1 MTRATKKRSGKDL
14 PVEAMTLA
22 AMLAALDRP
31 GKLSATRL
39 RDLRS
44 AVKRVANL
52 LGDEPAALPLDIA
65 GISARLNTINPLA
78 AGMTAKRLANIRSD
92 FLAAAKVCG
101 VQPVTGRKSLSPE
114 WAKLFKRLSGR
125 RTHIGLSR
133 LARYAS
139 ARGIRPCDI
148 NDDVIVGFIAAVRNG
163 SLHREPNR
171 LHRQVTLIWNEAA
184 ARAPGLGLQTGN
196 SRILPRPAQAGRL
209 GRFCRPR
216 SGKTLTTICLGVPGP
231 IHLRPTLVRGLWRR
245 RPCDC
250 AAIKSMPPRPL

>member
-1 MTRATKKRSGKDL
+1 MTRATRKRSCKDL

-101 VQPVTGRKSLSPE
+101 VQPVTGSKSLSPE

-148 NDDVIVGFIAAVRNG
+148 NDEVIVGFIAAVRNG
-163 SLHREPNR
+163 SLHRAPNR

-184 ARAPGLGLQTGN
+184 ARVPGLGLQPVTVASFRGPPK
-196 SRILPRPAQAGRL
+196 RVDWVALAGCVQA
-209 GRFCRPR
+209 
-216 SGKTLTTICLGVPGP
+216 
-231 IHLRPTLVRGLWRR
+231 RR
-245 RPCDC
+245 
-250 AAIKSMPPRPL
+250 

>member
-1 MTRATKKRSGKDL
+1 MQTCLAMSPRPFRSTSL
-14 PVEAMTLA
+14 RLA
-22 AMLAALDRP
+22 
-31 GKLSATRL
+31 
-39 RDLRS
+39 
-44 AVKRVANL
+44 
-52 LGDEPAALPLDIA
+52 
-65 GISARLNTINPLA
+65 ARLNTINPLA

-101 VQPVTGRKSLSPE
+101 VQPVTGSKSLSPE

-125 RTHIGLSR
+125 RAHIGLSR

-148 NDDVIVGFIAAVRNG
+148 NDEVIAWLHCCGSQRIAAPGTEQAAQASDADLERG
-163 SLHREPNR
+163 SS
-171 LHRQVTLIWNEAA
+171 
-184 ARAPGLGLQTGN
+184 ARARPRSPAGN
-196 SRILPRPAQAGRL
+196 SRVLPRPAQAGRL
-209 GRFCRPR
+209 GRFCRLR

>member
-1 MTRATKKRSGKDL
+1 
-14 PVEAMTLA
+14 MTLA

-39 RDLRS
+39 RDLTS

-65 GISARLNTINPLA
+65 SISARLKTINPLA

-101 VQPVTGRKSLSPE
+101 VQPVAGRKSLSPE

-139 ARGIRPCDI
+139 ARGSGP
-148 NDDVIVGFIAAVRNG
+148 VTSTMKS
-163 SLHREPNR
+163 SLASLLRFATDRCTGHR
-171 LHRQVTLIWNEAA
+171 
-184 ARAPGLGLQTGN
+184 TG
-196 SRILPRPAQAGRL
+196 
-209 GRFCRPR
+209 CT
-216 SGKTLTTICLGVPGP
+216 GK
-231 IHLRPTLVRGLWRR
+231 
-245 RPCDC
+245 
-250 AAIKSMPPRPL
+250 